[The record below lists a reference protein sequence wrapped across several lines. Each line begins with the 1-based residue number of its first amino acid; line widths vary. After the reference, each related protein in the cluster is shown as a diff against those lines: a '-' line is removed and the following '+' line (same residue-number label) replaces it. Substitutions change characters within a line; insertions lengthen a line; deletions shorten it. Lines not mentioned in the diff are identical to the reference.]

1 MIVVMTRVASTV
13 LGVLLLLI
21 GVVWTLQ
28 GANVLPGSFMTGS
41 RFWLGM
47 GILCLVAGG
56 LLIWWVVRGRR
67 TPRP

>member
-1 MIVVMTRVASTV
+1 MTRVATSV

-21 GVVWTLQ
+21 GVAWTLQ

-47 GILCLVAGG
+47 GLLCLVAGG
-56 LLIWWVVRGRR
+56 ALLWWVLRR
-67 TPRP
+67 RVHR